1 MRYEPTPAEA
11 AEMSKYGIV
20 HRPVDYFQLGEFR
33 YSSLKDAIAAGQ
45 RQATAREQNQQGL
58 RNEHR

>member
-11 AEMSKYGIV
+11 AEMTKYGII
-20 HRPVDYFQLGEFR
+20 HRPVDYFQLGQFR

-45 RQATAREQNQQGL
+45 RQATTPKK
-58 RNEHR
+58 

>member
-1 MRYEPTPAEA
+1 MAYEPTPAEA

-33 YSSLKDAIAAGQ
+33 YSSLKDAIAAGR
-45 RQATAREQNQQGL
+45 RQPVAPKE
-58 RNEHR
+58 